1 MIHIQGQVT
10 SGWGLVSAEVAT
22 NGGRWIFRKTCFRRM
37 NKQWFIGVNSVVL
50 NLRTPAVVVP
60 RVLAPFIETG
70 GRRHQRS
77 PVVWSRSPLQSRRQT
92 ALPLSLF
99 LVYVRGTTILIIHAN
114 IRALWFCSYFAFPQ
128 SVRPEPSQISGR
140 HTVRQAPVVPMFIAR
155 IVSLIPSTEPFVRGM
170 YNVSTVK
177 SPITT
182 SKSKDDTERRH
193 HY

>member
-114 IRALWFCSYFAFPQ
+114 IRALWFCSYTPFC
-128 SVRPEPSQISGR
+128 ISAVCPTG
-140 HTVRQAPVVPMFIAR
+140 
-155 IVSLIPSTEPFVRGM
+155 TEPDLGTPHCSAGSSRPDVYCTHCFSYSLNWAVR
-170 YNVSTVK
+170 
-177 SPITT
+177 
-182 SKSKDDTERRH
+182 
-193 HY
+193 